1 MGRVIRNQRKGRG
14 SIFTANTRLNKA
26 PAQFR
31 TLDYAERHGYVRG
44 VVKEIIHDPGR
55 GAPLAKV
62 SFRHPYR
69 FKKITETF
77 IANEGMYTGQF
88 IYAGKNAA
96 LTVGN
101 VLPLGAVPEGT
112 VVTNV
117 EEKIGDR
124 GALGRTSG
132 NYVTVIG
139 HNPDEGKTR
148 VKLPSGAKKV
158 VSSGARGMIGIVAGG
173 GRTDKPLLK
182 ASRAKHKFA
191 VKRNSWPKTRGV
203 AMNPVDHP
211 HGGGNHQH
219 IGKASTISR
228 YAAQGQKAGLIAAR
242 RTDQGLNV
250 KFAGI
255 GATVQGH
262 LYLEI
267 NSTAMSSEGRIPAI
281 KVADTPGFMAICRK
295 TGTTMD
301 LQDVAFPTSCPPDI
315 PTKSRIVAVCG
326 ATDFDSLASPRLDG
340 WFFSDFYLF
349 SHLLSPGIVG
359 FLNQLWFTSEDP
371 VDLVAK

>member
-14 SIFTANTRLNKA
+14 SIFTANTRLNKT

-31 TLDYAERHGYVRG
+31 TFDFAERHGYIRG
-44 VVKEIIHDPGR
+44 VVKEIIHDAGR

-62 SFRHPYR
+62 QFRHPYK
-69 FKKITETF
+69 FKTVTETF

-88 IYAGKNAA
+88 IYAGKNAT

-101 VLPLGAVPEGT
+101 VLPLASVPEGT

-117 EEKIGDR
+117 EEKAGDR

-139 HNPDEGKTR
+139 HNPEDGKTR
-148 VKLPSGAKKV
+148 IKLPSGAKKV
-158 VSSGARGMIGIVAGG
+158 VKNTARGMVGIVAGG

-228 YAAQGQKAGLIAAR
+228 YATQGQKAGLIAAR
-242 RTDQGLNV
+242 RTGLLRGTQ
-250 KFAGI
+250 K
-255 GATVQGH
+255 
-262 LYLEI
+262 
-267 NSTAMSSEGRIPAI
+267 I
-281 KVADTPGFMAICRK
+281 K
-295 TGTTMD
+295 
-301 LQDVAFPTSCPPDI
+301 
-315 PTKSRIVAVCG
+315 
-326 ATDFDSLASPRLDG
+326 
-340 WFFSDFYLF
+340 
-349 SHLLSPGIVG
+349 
-359 FLNQLWFTSEDP
+359 E
-371 VDLVAK
+371 

>member
-44 VVKEIIHDPGR
+44 VVKDIIHDPGR

-62 SFRHPYR
+62 VFRDPYR
-69 FKKITETF
+69 FKLHTETF

-88 IYAGKNAA
+88 IYAGKNAN

-101 VLPLGAVPEGT
+101 VLPLGSVPEGT
-112 VVTNV
+112 VISNV
-117 EEKIGDR
+117 EEKAGDR

-158 VSSGARGMIGIVAGG
+158 IKSSARGMIGIVAGG

-211 HGGGNHQH
+211 HGVCKTCHFNQKQAL
-219 IGKASTISR
+219 IRNRVVTINI
-228 YAAQGQKAGLIAAR
+228 L
-242 RTDQGLNV
+242 V
-250 KFAGI
+250 KHP
-255 GATVQGH
+255 Q
-262 LYLEI
+262 
-267 NSTAMSSEGRIPAI
+267 SQ
-281 KVADTPGFMAICRK
+281 DTPHKVKRLVSLLREELVCYVVPKR
-295 TGTTMD
+295 
-301 LQDVAFPTSCPPDI
+301 
-315 PTKSRIVAVCG
+315 SRIERVEGIFITSDMLGLHLCN
-326 ATDFDSLASPRLDG
+326 LG
-340 WFFSDFYLF
+340 WISARMTEKTSTKQSCVLWHD
-349 SHLLSPGIVG
+349 LLMIRRS
-359 FLNQLWFTSEDP
+359 
-371 VDLVAK
+371 